1 MGDAQYLNHKLE
13 CPYCGTIRLRI
24 PDDVQPDS
32 PISREDCGRHLGMW
46 DELQTDFERQGG
58 ADGVFRIDK
67 GRIRRLA

>member
-13 CPYCGTIRLRI
+13 CPSCGTIRMRI

-32 PISREDCGRHLGMW
+32 PITCEDCGRQLGMW

-58 ADGVFRIDK
+58 ARGIFRIDK
-67 GRIRRLA
+67 GRIRKVG